1 MNLDQLFN
9 DALNDSS
16 VVAKEESFWD
26 KFTNWFA
33 ENPFVTGLLILIGA
47 FFLALI
53 AKAIV
58 VAILNKTKLG
68 AKLNK
73 AGISYDTIG
82 STVQLIGKLVF
93 VIVFLLFLPAALT
106 RMSLGSVTGPI
117 TGLVD
122 TMVGYIPNIIA
133 AGIILFIGC
142 IIADAIRQILG
153 ALLARTKLNQ
163 IQEQSG
169 TPTAVTFSTLISYIA
184 FILILIPVI
193 IAALSVLGIEAISV
207 PAIAMLSSMFAAVP
221 AIFLALILV
230 AVGIFLAN
238 LAATL
243 LTATLVACNLD
254 GKVNAIIGGKKPI
267 SMTRI
272 ITEVVK
278 YLIVVLFVVQALS
291 TLSLGVLSAVGTAII
306 AYLPN
311 VLAAL
316 IVAVA
321 AFVGYRVVENK
332 LGDKCRLGANAAK
345 VAIVTVAAFF
355 ILSQLGIA
363 STLVNTAFTV
373 ILTAAGV
380 AAALA
385 FGLGGREFAAKLLNK
400 INVDKK

>member
-1 MNLDQLFN
+1 MPQT
-9 DALNDSS
+9 
-16 VVAKEESFWD
+16 VQEPSFWE
-26 KFTNWFA
+26 KFTNWFVD
-33 ENPFVTGLLILIGA
+33 NPFVTGLLILIGA
-47 FFLALI
+47 FLIALI
-53 AKAIV
+53 AKIV
-58 VAILNKTKLG
+58 VVSILNKTKLG

-82 STVQLIGKLVF
+82 STVQLIGKLTF

-106 RMSLGSVTGPI
+106 KMSLGSVTGPI
-117 TGLVD
+117 TNMVD
-122 TMVGYIPNIIA
+122 TMIGCIPNIIA
-133 AGIILFIGC
+133 AGIILFIGT

-153 ALLARTKLNQ
+153 ALLARTKLNK
-163 IQEQSG
+163 IQETAG
-169 TPTAVTFSTLISYIA
+169 TPTSITFSALLSYIA

-207 PAIAMLSSMFAAVP
+207 PAIGMLNAMFAAVP
-221 AIFLALILV
+221 SIVLALVLV
-230 AVGIFLAN
+230 AVGIFLAS
-238 LAATL
+238 LACAL
-243 LTATLVACNLD
+243 LSAVLVAANLD

-267 SMTRI
+267 AMTRI

-278 YLIVVLFVVQALS
+278 YLIIVLFVVQALS
-291 TLSLGVLSAVGTAII
+291 SLNLGVLSNVGTAII

-311 VLAAL
+311 VLAAM

-321 AFVGYRVVENK
+321 AFVGYRIVENK
-332 LGDKCRLGANAAK
+332 LGDKCRMGATATK

-373 ILTAAGV
+373 ILGAAGV

-400 INVDKK
+400 INIDKK